1 MEYAMRSLAILLA
14 AGLALCGCEE
24 ERATR
29 AVSGPPPDLPIAE
42 PEPPPAEIAVD
53 NAIPSATPAVVLPED
68 AAAAL
73 AGLRLVGA
81 AAGEGETAQCA
92 RAALAAAGVTAEQGL
107 PFDDPARLRASLA
120 LARQAAATCPEEAAR
135 EIGEW
140 LGADT
145 DT

>member
-1 MEYAMRSLAILLA
+1 MRSLAILLA
-14 AGLALCGCEE
+14 AGLALGGCEE
-24 ERATR
+24 ERATL
-29 AVSGPPPDLPIAE
+29 AVSRPPLDLPLAE

-53 NAIPSATPAVVLPED
+53 HAIPSATPAVVLPED

-92 RAALAAAGVTAEQGL
+92 QAALAAAGVTADQPL

-120 LARQAAATCPEEAAR
+120 LARQAAASCPEAAAR
-135 EIGEW
+135 QVGEW
-140 LGADT
+140 LAT
-145 DT
+145 DTET